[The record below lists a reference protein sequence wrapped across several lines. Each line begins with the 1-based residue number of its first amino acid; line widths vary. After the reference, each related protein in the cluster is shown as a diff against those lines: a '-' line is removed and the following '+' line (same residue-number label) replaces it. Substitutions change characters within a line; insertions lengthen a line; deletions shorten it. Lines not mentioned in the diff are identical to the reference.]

1 MAEHNNND
9 KRLFLLD
16 AYALIYRSYF
26 AFIKNPRFNSKGL
39 NTSAMLGF
47 VNVLEQLL
55 KDQKPTHIAVV
66 FDLNIPTFRHE
77 MFEAYKATRE
87 AMPEDLIKSIPYIR
101 NIIKAYNIPILEKAG
116 FEADDVIGT
125 LAKKAET
132 MGYTTYMMTP
142 DKDYAQLVS
151 ENIFMYK
158 PSKGG
163 EQPEIWGIPEVQ
175 KHFEVE
181 EPWQVIDILGLMG
194 DASDNIPGCPGIG
207 PKTAMKLISSYK
219 SVDGLYEN
227 INDLKGKL
235 KENLQEFEAQ
245 VRMSRVLAKIILD
258 VPVDFDE
265 TKIIMEEPDWKTL
278 NELFADLEF
287 RQLLRKQTVV
297 PPPASNTLFEQGTLF
312 GGPLSAP
319 EIAPETIAPVIK
331 NLHTFSTVPH
341 QYYLVET
348 AAQRASLRA
357 ELSVQ
362 SEFCF
367 DTETT
372 GLDTQTAELVCMS
385 FSFRSHEA
393 YCVTLP
399 ADRKEATKIV
409 QEFRLVFGDE
419 NITKIGQNIKYDL
432 SMLLNYDVELKGPLF
447 DTMMAHYLIQ
457 PEMRHNLDYLCDL
470 YLGYEKIT
478 TETLIGKKGILQ
490 QNMRQAP
497 LEQLRDYACEDADLT
512 LQLKMAIEKDLDES
526 GSRKLFDEIEMP
538 LIYVLADMERA
549 GVKLNTGELKIYAE
563 VLRTQLAQ
571 IEKEIIELAGEDFN
585 ISSPKQLGVILFEK
599 LNIDPNVKM
608 TKTKQYST
616 AEETLEKLQ
625 HKHPIIAK
633 ILDFRGLKKLLSTY
647 VEALPLLINPAT
659 GKLHTSY
666 NQAIAA
672 TGRLSSTNPNLQ
684 NIPIRDENGREL
696 RKAFIPSDDQHTF
709 LSADYSQIE
718 LRIMA
723 ALSLDTQMIEAFR
736 NNQDIHSITASK
748 IYKVP
753 LEEVTSDMRRKAKTA
768 NFGIIYGIS
777 SFGLSARLNISRSE
791 AKELIDGY
799 FENFRDIKLY
809 MDKSIETARNVGY
822 VETIMGRKR
831 YLNDINS
838 ANSNVRGMAERNAIN
853 APIQGSAADVIKIA
867 MVNIWRELKKQKLQ
881 SKMILQVH
889 DELNFDVWI
898 PELDQMNAIVKYE
911 MENAVNIGVP
921 LTVEINAG
929 DNWLD
934 AH

>member
-1 MAEHNNND
+1 MTEHNTAD

-47 VNVLEQLL
+47 VNILEQLL
-55 KDQKPTHIAVV
+55 REQNPTHIAVV
-66 FDLNIPTFRHE
+66 FDLNVPTFRHQ
-77 MFEAYKATRE
+77 MFEAYKANRQV
-87 AMPEDLIKSIPYIR
+87 MPEDLQKSIPYIR
-101 NIIKAYNIPILEKAG
+101 KIIEAYHIPILEKAG

-158 PSKGG
+158 PSRGG
-163 EQPEIWGIPEVQ
+163 EAPEIWGIPEVC
-175 KHFEVE
+175 KNFEID
-181 EPWQVIDILGLMG
+181 EPWQVIDVLGLMG
-194 DASDNIPGCPGIG
+194 DIADNIPGCPGVG
-207 PKTAMKLISSYK
+207 PKTAMKLVSEFK
-219 SVDGLYEN
+219 SVDGLYQN
-227 INDLKGKL
+227 IDSQKGKL
-235 KENLQEFEAQ
+235 KENLVEFEQQ
-245 VRMSRVLAKIILD
+245 VRMSRKLAEIILD
-258 VPVDFDE
+258 VPVEFDE
-265 TKIIMEEPDWKTL
+265 EKLVMEDPDIQKL
-278 NELFADLEF
+278 NEIYSDLEF
-287 RQLLRKQTVV
+287 RQLIRKQAEKPKPV
-297 PPPASNTLFEQGTLF
+297 ADAQFEQGTLF
-312 GGPLSAP
+312 GFSNPIP
-319 EIAPETIAPVIK
+319 EAKPIESKTLESI
-331 NLHTFSTVPH
+331 NTVPH
-341 QYYLVET
+341 QYYLIET
-348 AAQRASLRA
+348 AEQRASLRA
-357 ELSVQ
+357 ELSIQ
-362 SEFCF
+362 REFCF

-372 GLDTQTAELVCMS
+372 GLDTLKAELVCMS

-399 ADRKEATKIV
+399 ADRVKATEIV

-419 NITKIGQNIKYDL
+419 KILKIGQNIKFDL
-432 SMLLNYDVELKGPLF
+432 SILKNYGLEIKGQLF
-447 DTMMAHYLIQ
+447 DTMIAHYLIQ
-457 PEMRHNLDYLCDL
+457 PELRHNLDYLCEQ
-470 YLGYEKIT
+470 YLNFQKIT
-478 TETLIGKKGILQ
+478 TDTLIGGKGLFQ
-490 QNMRQAP
+490 KTMRDAKP
-497 LEQLRDYACEDADLT
+497 EQLRDYSCEDADLT
-512 LQLKMAIEKDLDES
+512 LQLKLVLEKDLNDS
-526 GSRKLFDEIEMP
+526 GTRKLFDEIEMP
-538 LIYVLADMERA
+538 LIYVLADMERE
-549 GVKLNTGELKIYAE
+549 GVNLNTSELKIYAE
-563 VLRTQLAQ
+563 VLRKQ
-571 IEKEIIELAGEDFN
+571 IIAIEAEIIRMAGEEFN
-585 ISSPKQLGVILFEK
+585 VSSPKQLGVILFEK
-599 LNIDPNVKM
+599 LNIDPNAKM

-616 AEETLEKLQ
+616 AEETLEKLTD
-625 HKHPIIAK
+625 KHPIIAK
-633 ILDFRGLKKLLSTY
+633 ILEFRGLKKLLSTY
-647 VEALPLLINPAT
+647 VEALPLLINPKT
-659 GKLHTSY
+659 KKLHTSY

-723 ALSLDTQMIEAFR
+723 ALSKDRQMIEAFS

-748 IYKVP
+748 IYKIP
-753 LEEVTSDMRRKAKTA
+753 LREVTSDMRRKAKTA

-777 SFGLSARLNISRSE
+777 AFGLSARLNIPRTE

-799 FENFRDIKLY
+799 FENFPEIKKY
-809 MDKSIETARNVGY
+809 MDLSIENARNKGF

-838 ANSNVRGMAERNAIN
+838 ANATVRGVAERNAIN

-867 MVNIWRELKKQKLQ
+867 MVNIWREMNKQKLR

-889 DELNFDVWI
+889 DELNFDVLKT
-898 PELDQMNAIVKYE
+898 ELEQMKGIVKHE

-921 LTVEINAG
+921 LTVEMNAG

>member
-1 MAEHNNND
+1 MAEHNND

-66 FDLNIPTFRHE
+66 FDLNYPTFRHE

-163 EQPEIWGIPEVQ
+163 EHPEIWGIPEVQ
-175 KHFEVE
+175 KNFEVE

-207 PKTAMKLISSYK
+207 PKTAMKLISTYK

-297 PPPASNTLFEQGTLF
+297 PPPASDSLFEQGTLF

-319 EIAPETIAPVIK
+319 EIAPEAIAPVIK
-331 NLHTFSTVPH
+331 NLNTFSTVPH

-348 AAQRASLRA
+348 ADQRASLRA

-399 ADRKEATKIV
+399 ADRKEAAKIV

-457 PEMRHNLDYLCDL
+457 PELRHNLDYLCEL

-512 LQLKMAIEKDLDES
+512 LQLKIAIEKDLDES
-526 GSRKLFDEIEMP
+526 GSRKLFNEIEMP

-571 IEKEIIELAGEDFN
+571 IEKEIIELAGENFN
-585 ISSPKQLGVILFEK
+585 IASPKQLGVILFEK

-633 ILDFRGLKKLLSTY
+633 ILEFRGLKKLLSTY
-647 VEALPLLINPAT
+647 VEALPLLLNPAT

-723 ALSLDTQMIEAFR
+723 AMSLDTQMIEAFR

-748 IYKVP
+748 IYKVA

-867 MVNIWRELKKQKLQ
+867 MVNIWRALKKHKLQ

-898 PELDQMNAIVKYE
+898 PELEQMKAIVKHE

>member
-1 MAEHNNND
+1 MTAHNNTD

-47 VNVLEQLL
+47 VNTLEQLL
-55 KDQKPTHIAVV
+55 NDQKPTHIAVV

-77 MFEAYKATRE
+77 MFEAYKANRE
-87 AMPEDLIKSIPYIR
+87 AMPEDLRKSIPYIR
-101 NIIKAYNIPILEKAG
+101 KIIEAYHIPILEKAG

-125 LAKKAET
+125 LAKQAER
-132 MGYTTYMMTP
+132 MGYTTFMMTP

-158 PSKGG
+158 PSRGG

-175 KHFEVE
+175 ENFMIE
-181 EPWQVIDILGLMG
+181 EPWQVIDVLGLMG
-194 DASDNIPGCPGIG
+194 DTSDNIPGCPGVG
-207 PKTAMKLISSYK
+207 PKTAMKLVSTYK

-227 INDLKGKL
+227 IDDQKGKL
-235 KENLQEFEAQ
+235 KENLVEFEQQ
-245 VRMSRVLAKIILD
+245 VRMSRKLAEIMLD
-258 VPVDFDE
+258 VPVEFDE
-265 TKIIMEEPDWKTL
+265 NKLIMENPDIQKL
-278 NELFADLEF
+278 NEIFTDLEF
-287 RQLLRKQTVV
+287 RQLIRKQAEKPKPV
-297 PPPASNTLFEQGTLF
+297 ADAQFEQGTLF
-312 GGPLSAP
+312 GFSNPIPAEKP
-319 EIAPETIAPVIK
+319 AETK
-331 NLHTFSTVPH
+331 TMESFSTVSH

-348 AAQRASLRA
+348 PEQRASLRA

-362 SEFCF
+362 KELCF

-372 GLDTQTAELVCMS
+372 GLDTQLAELVCIS

-399 ADRKEATKIV
+399 ADRQKATEIVKEF
-409 QEFRLVFGDE
+409 QLVFGDE
-419 NITKIGQNIKYDL
+419 KILKIGQNIKYDL
-432 SMLLNYDVELKGPLF
+432 SILKNYGLEIRGPLF
-447 DTMMAHYLIQ
+447 DTMIAHYLIQ
-457 PEMRHNLDYLCDL
+457 PEMRHNLDYLCEL
-470 YLGYEKIT
+470 YLNFEKIT
-478 TETLIGKKGILQ
+478 TESLIGKKGVLQ
-490 QNMRQAP
+490 QTMRQAS
-497 LEQLRDYACEDADLT
+497 LEQLRDYSCEDADLT
-512 LQLKMAIEKDLDES
+512 LQLKLAIEKDLNES
-526 GSRKLFDEIEMP
+526 GTRQLFDEIEMP
-538 LIYVLADMERA
+538 LIYVLADMEIA
-549 GVKLNTGELKIYAE
+549 GVNLNTAELKIYAD
-563 VLRTQLAQ
+563 VLRKQ
-571 IEKEIIELAGEDFN
+571 IIEIESEIIQLAGEEFN
-585 ISSPKQLGVILFEK
+585 VSSPKQLGVILFEK
-599 LNIDPNVKM
+599 LKIDPNAKM

-625 HKHPIIAK
+625 DKHPIIAK
-633 ILDFRGLKKLLSTY
+633 ILEFRGLKKLLSTY
-647 VEALPLLINPAT
+647 VEALPLLINPKT
-659 GKLHTSY
+659 NKLHTSY

-696 RKAFIPSDDQHTF
+696 RKAFIPSDDQYTF

-723 ALSLDTQMIEAFR
+723 ALSKDEQMMEAFR

-748 IYKVP
+748 IYKIP

-777 SFGLSARLNISRSE
+777 AFGLSQRLNIPRTE

-799 FENFRDIKLY
+799 FENFPEIKKF
-809 MDKSIETARNVGY
+809 MDLSIENARKQGFVQ
-822 VETIMGRKR
+822 TIMGRKR

-838 ANSNVRGMAERNAIN
+838 SNAVVRGVAERNAIN

-867 MVNIWRELKKQKLQ
+867 MVNIWRAINKQKLQ
-881 SKMILQVH
+881 SRMILQVH

-898 PELDQMNAIVKYE
+898 PELDQMKAIVKHE
-911 MENAVNIGVP
+911 MEHAVNIGVP
-921 LTVEINAG
+921 LTVEMNAG